1 MMSTL
6 VHGMPIYRT
15 AEIREIE
22 AAAAALPLME
32 RAGLAAAELAREI
45 ASDAGKPVLI
55 VCGPG
60 NNGGDG
66 FVVARHLRQWW
77 FRVSV
82 VFAGDAAK
90 LSGDAAAA
98 FSAWRESGGTVLN
111 EIPSGQSWGLVVD
124 ALFGI
129 GLQREIGGRH
139 ADLVSGMNAIL
150 APKLAIDIPSG
161 LESDSGRVL
170 GSAVRADHTITFIGL
185 KPGLLTLDGPDHC
198 GEVRV
203 ASLGLNAP
211 ELKPPHGVVIGEGI
225 LDEVLQPRRR
235 NTHKG
240 HYGSVGILGGAPGM
254 VGAALLAGGAALKL
268 GAGRVYVG
276 LLAKDAPVV
285 DATQPELMLR
295 SADAVLKLDH
305 LTVLAA
311 GPGLGLSPDA
321 MFYLEWAIESPLPLV
336 IDADGLNLIGTNA
349 RLQEKLRSRNA
360 PAVLTPHPAE
370 AARLLGSTTREV
382 QRDRVATALALA
394 RRHES
399 HVVLKGAGSV
409 CASPDGT
416 WGINTSGNPGMA
428 SAGMGDVLT
437 GVIASL
443 LAQGAQ
449 PRVALEAGVYLH
461 GRAADMLAS
470 RGTGPTGLA
479 ASEIIGSAR
488 HLLNRR
494 G

>member
-1 MMSTL
+1 MSASL
-6 VHGMPIYRT
+6 VHRMPIYRT

-32 RAGLAAAELAREI
+32 RAGHAGAELAREI
-45 ASDAGKPVLI
+45 ASDGGKPILV

-66 FVVARHLRQWW
+66 FVVARHLKQWW
-77 FRVSV
+77 FKVSV
-82 VFAGDAAK
+82 VFAGDAGK
-90 LSGDAAAA
+90 LSGDATAA
-98 FSAWRESGGTVLN
+98 FSAWRENGGKVSS

-124 ALFGI
+124 GLFGI
-129 GLQREIGGRH
+129 GLQREIGGH
-139 ADLVSGMNAIL
+139 YADLISRMNAIP

-170 GSAVRADHTITFIGL
+170 GSAVCADHTITFIGL

-211 ELKPPHGVVIGEGI
+211 ELKPPHGAVIGEGI
-225 LDEVLQPRRR
+225 LDETLKPRRR

-240 HYGSVGILGGAPGM
+240 HFGSVGIIGGAPGM

-276 LLAKDAPVV
+276 LLAKDAPVADV
-285 DATQPELMLR
+285 TQPELMLR

-311 GPGLGLSPDA
+311 GPGLGFSPDA

-336 IDADGLNLIGTNA
+336 IDADGLNLISANA
-349 RLQEKLRSRNA
+349 RLQEKLRSRRT

-370 AARLLGSTTREV
+370 AARLLDSTTREV
-382 QRDRVATALALA
+382 QHDRVATALLLA
-394 RRHES
+394 RRHKS

-416 WGINTSGNPGMA
+416 WSINTSGNPGMA

-437 GVIASL
+437 GIIASL

-449 PRVALEAGVYLH
+449 PRTALEAGVYLH
-461 GRAADMLAS
+461 GRAADVLAAQ
-470 RGTGPTGLA
+470 GTGPTGLA
-479 ASEIIGSAR
+479 ASETIGSAR
-488 HLLNRR
+488 RLLNRR

>member
-1 MMSTL
+1 
-6 VHGMPIYRT
+6 
-15 AEIREIE
+15 
-22 AAAAALPLME
+22 
-32 RAGLAAAELAREI
+32 
-45 ASDAGKPVLI
+45 
-55 VCGPG
+55 
-60 NNGGDG
+60 
-66 FVVARHLRQWW
+66 
-77 FRVSV
+77 
-82 VFAGDAAK
+82 
-90 LSGDAAAA
+90 
-98 FSAWRESGGTVLN
+98 
-111 EIPSGQSWGLVVD
+111 
-124 ALFGI
+124 
-129 GLQREIGGRH
+129 
-139 ADLVSGMNAIL
+139 MNAIL

-211 ELKPPHGVVIGEGI
+211 ELKPPHGAVIGEGI

-254 VGAALLAGGAALKL
+254 VGAALLAGGAALRL
-268 GAGRVYVG
+268 GAGRVYAG

-295 SADAVLKLDH
+295 SADAVLKLGH

-449 PRVALEAGVYLH
+449 PRTALEAGVYLH

-479 ASEIIGSAR
+479 ASEIIDSAR